1 MTAKALW
8 SLLRW
13 AGTLAL
19 IVPTFAVDAQT
30 TPPPAAGACRDCGV
44 VRSVRLVETRGE
56 ASGVGAVAGGV
67 LGGVLGHQIGSGRGN
82 TVATI
87 AGAGA
92 GAYAGHQIEKNRNR
106 KSYWSVSVK
115 MDMGGTHTFTYA
127 NKPAF
132 REGDRVKA
140 IDGGKRLALVAN

>member
-1 MTAKALW
+1 MKSQPLS

-13 AGTLAL
+13 PVALA
-19 IVPTFAVDAQT
+19 FACASFALVQPAQ
-30 TPPPAAGACRDCGV
+30 AADECRDCGV
-44 VRSVRLVETRGE
+44 VSSVRHIETRGE

-92 GAYAGHQIEKNRNR
+92 GAYAGHAIEKNRNR
-106 KSYWSVSVK
+106 KSYWTVAVK
-115 MDMGGTHTFTYA
+115 MDNGKTRSYTY
-127 NKPAF
+127 KDRPDF
-132 REGDRVKA
+132 RDGDRVRVSDA
-140 IDGGKRLALVAN
+140 GKKLRRVGK